1 MSLSS
6 SKSRVSASGSRTKS
20 RGGRRETQVSGCLY
34 TGCHGDLSVYSHDQ
48 GELTFEDDV
57 PQLAWQIVSQEKTSQ
72 LASLPVREVAK

>member
-20 RGGRRETQVSGCLY
+20 RGGRRETQVSGCLPVAMA
-34 TGCHGDLSVYSHDQ
+34 TCPSIPHQ

-57 PQLAWQIVSQEKTSQ
+57 PQLAWQIVSQDKTSQ